1 MEVVDVVGGNG
12 SEDTT
17 AVDVDTLLEGLP
29 DVGLFFSTAK
39 YQDFHNVSIKIK
51 GILLHSQY
59 IREMT
64 FRARI
69 YHTETNLT
77 GNPLQ
82 SWELM

>member
-1 MEVVDVVGGNG
+1 MEEVDVVGGNG

-17 AVDVDTLLEGLP
+17 AVAVDTLLEGLP

-39 YQDFHNVSIKIK
+39 YQDFHSISIKIK

-64 FRARI
+64 FRAHI
-69 YHTETNLT
+69 YHTGRILV

-82 SWELM
+82 S